1 MKQNSSG
8 NSAWKLNPNNV
19 SFLAKDIRNS
29 WKLALDSLTLHLLFI
44 HLRSSQSIRTATIS
58 QVFTSFHDLTRFL
71 NYTRQDWRSSKI
83 GGLLSQDLHQRL
95 ITNSVMTAHP
105 RPPSHPRIRVTVH
118 PLSHIFW
125 PANCAAKSRRRGRSG
140 AVGVAPGAGGGAG
153 GAVKLWLVVGGMPR
167 CTAPLPSTLQS
178 LGDKRM
184 RRL

>member
-125 PANCAAKSRRRGRSG
+125 PANCAAKSRRRGTQWRWRRGARRRRWCRRSRKTLTCSRRD
-140 AVGVAPGAGGGAG
+140 AAMHCP
-153 GAVKLWLVVGGMPR
+153 
-167 CTAPLPSTLQS
+167 TA
-178 LGDKRM
+178 
-184 RRL
+184 